1 MRNSIVPSCVMVG
14 IICFVVTSS
23 LWATGFPPKIPQYPL
38 GGMGLPITGDFNGD
52 GKLDLLVLSP
62 CNPEPCSTPSIA
74 VTLGYGD
81 GHFQRPILSGTTP
94 ASFGY
99 SGLPVAGDFNR
110 DHKLDSDS

>member
-74 VTLGYGD
+74 VTLVMETD
-81 GHFQRPILSGTTP
+81 TSSAQSSLAQHPRALGTLVCRWLAISTVTT
-94 ASFGY
+94 SWT
-99 SGLPVAGDFNR
+99 
-110 DHKLDSDS
+110 